1 MINQDTEHKKRWKE
15 NGAQEMEVSID
26 VDLRI
31 ISIQVS
37 GGITEMTKSH
47 ETPLIKKRWWQQ
59 LKKKKKEITLFA
71 ATWIDLAATSKV
83 IQKDKYHT
91 LSDVESKMT
100 QTNEP
105 LQKTERDSQT
115 RRTDCGYQREKG
127 WRRDGLGVWDEPMQT
142 SIYSMY
148 KQQGPTVEHRELY

>member
-1 MINQDTEHKKRWKE
+1 MVTAI
-15 NGAQEMEVSID
+15 
-26 VDLRI
+26 
-31 ISIQVS
+31 
-37 GGITEMTKSH
+37 
-47 ETPLIKKRWWQQ
+47 
-59 LKKKKKEITLFA
+59 KKKKKITLFA

-127 WRRDGLGVWDEPMQT
+127 WRRDGLGV
-142 SIYSMY
+142 
-148 KQQGPTVEHRELY
+148 